1 MATCIISQR
10 RRLGERDH
18 SFAALDLADQ
28 QGDTRMGQLRARV
41 ERDTFWKTDARLRGT
56 AEKDRPASAELAPDR
71 GRAKLI
77 R

>member
-1 MATCIISQR
+1 
-10 RRLGERDH
+10 
-18 SFAALDLADQ
+18 
-28 QGDTRMGQLRARV
+28 MGQLRARV